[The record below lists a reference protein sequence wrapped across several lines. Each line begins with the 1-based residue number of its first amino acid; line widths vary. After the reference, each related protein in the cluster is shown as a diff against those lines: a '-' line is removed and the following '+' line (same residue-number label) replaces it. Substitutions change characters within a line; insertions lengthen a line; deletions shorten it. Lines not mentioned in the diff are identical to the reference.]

1 MTKTV
6 LQGSMEAPKHSM
18 TNCIQSGKL
27 LTVQKQESEMMSS
40 HPTKL
45 WYQTLAVMQEDA
57 PELVDEFLE
66 STAAKMEVT
75 VDYLIQEFL

>member
-1 MTKTV
+1 
-6 LQGSMEAPKHSM
+6 MEAPKHCTANS
-18 TNCIQSGKL
+18 TTFGKL
-27 LTVQKQESEMMSS
+27 LTQQKQESEMMSS

-57 PELVDEFLE
+57 PELVDDYLE

-75 VDYLIQEFL
+75 VDYLIE